1 MKKISLVLFLMFG
14 LFIGCGKKQEK
25 PEEPKKDTVKTET
38 KADSVAEEPAMKLPE
53 IEGTW
58 AGAISQYPV
67 TLTLNEIKNDEE
79 VTGKVVIS
87 FRNPVSYS
95 VKGTYQFKTGQMTLT
110 DADGIRSGG
119 TFSGTLSEDGKT
131 FSGTYTEKVS
141 KVSSA
146 FNLTKK

>member
-1 MKKISLVLFLMFG
+1 MKKISLVLFLMLG
-14 LFIGCGKKQEK
+14 LFIGCGKKEK
-25 PEEPKKDTVKTET
+25 PEEPKKEPVKTET
-38 KADSVAEEPAMKLPE
+38 KADSVAKEPEMKLPAL
-53 IEGTW
+53 EGTW
-58 AGAISQYPV
+58 AGGIGQYPV
-67 TLTLNEIKNDEE
+67 TLTLNAIKNDEE

-95 VKGTYQFKTGQMTLT
+95 VKGTYAYKTGQMTLT

-119 TFSGTLSEDGKT
+119 SFSGTVSEDGKT
-131 FSGTYTEKVS
+131 FSGTYTETVS